1 MDEETRKAL
10 AGIMDI
16 LQNPNE
22 GIKAIIHSCTTSESQ
37 IHNIYIHMNT
47 IIEDLQCT
55 TKNVNELKEQIV
67 LNCTK
72 LDKMKENTDLL
83 PDMFEMLKANGNNLE
98 VLSKR
103 LDKVENN

>member
-1 MDEETRKAL
+1 MDEETKKAL
-10 AGIMDI
+10 EKIT
-16 LQNPNE
+16 
-22 GIKAIIHSCTTSESQ
+22 H
-37 IHNIYIHMNT
+37 
-47 IIEDLQCT
+47 IIEFNTHELY
-55 TKNVNELKEQIV
+55 ELKEQV
-67 LNCTK
+67 GKNCTK